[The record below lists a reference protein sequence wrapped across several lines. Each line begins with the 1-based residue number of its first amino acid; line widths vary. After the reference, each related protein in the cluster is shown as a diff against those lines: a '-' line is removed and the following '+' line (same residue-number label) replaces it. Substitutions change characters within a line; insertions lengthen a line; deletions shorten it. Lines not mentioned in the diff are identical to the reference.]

1 MEGIQGLP
9 PTDSMTNAP
18 RSHTRAAS
26 QPAAPA
32 PWWRD
37 TVFLLLAGGL
47 VMGLALGARHVQ
59 GLFLLPII
67 GDRGWTRESIGFAM
81 AVQNLTW
88 GIAQPFTGMVADRF
102 GSWKVMLA
110 GLVLYALGLYG
121 MAVITSAPAFV
132 LVAGVCIG
140 VAQSGTTFGVVY
152 GALSRMVPPEDR
164 SRALGIAGAIG
175 GIGQFLM
182 VPSAQALLSFAGW
195 TNALMV
201 LAVCAAVLI
210 PFVLPFRDRTPAS
223 DAATGGQPPM
233 PMLAAIREAF
243 SHSGFW
249 LLNLGFLACGFQLA
263 FIANHLP
270 AYLRDK
276 GMQPADGMAALA
288 IIALAN
294 IFGTY
299 AFGWLGGRHT
309 RKYLLAGIYLARTS
323 AMALFVLLP
332 LSPMSLNAFAA
343 VMGFLWL
350 GTVPLT
356 SGIVSQVFG
365 VRYITTL
372 FGFVFFGHQLGSF
385 LGVWLGGVVFELTQ
399 SYDLVWMG
407 AMALGVIAAALH
419 WPIDDRA
426 IARAPMRP
434 ARA

>member
-1 MEGIQGLP
+1 
-9 PTDSMTNAP
+9 MTERAS
-18 RSHTRAAS
+18 SHEAGALHATPS
-26 QPAAPA
+26 A

-37 TVFLLLAGGL
+37 TFFLLLAAGL
-47 VMGLALGARHVQ
+47 VMGMALGVRHVQ
-59 GLFLLPII
+59 GLFMLPIVAE
-67 GDRGWTRESIGFAM
+67 RGWTRESYGLAM
-81 AVQNLTW
+81 AVQNLVW

-102 GSWKVMLA
+102 GSWKVMFG
-110 GLVLYALGLYG
+110 GLVLYAAGLCG
-121 MAVITSAPAFV
+121 MAMAPSSATFV
-132 LVAGVCIG
+132 LAAGICIG
-140 VAQSGTTFGVVY
+140 IAQSGTTFGVVY
-152 GALSRMVPPEDR
+152 GALSRMVPAEQR
-164 SRALGIAGAIG
+164 SRTLGIAGALG

-182 VPSAQALLSFAGW
+182 VPSAQALLSQVGW
-195 TNALMV
+195 QPALMV
-201 LAVCAAVLI
+201 FALAMALLLPMA
-210 PFVLPFRDRTPAS
+210 LPFQDQTPATEVAGS
-223 DAATGGQPPM
+223 HPSTHP
-233 PMLAAIREAF
+233 PMLASIREAF

-276 GMQPADGMAALA
+276 GMQPRSAMIALA
-288 IIALAN
+288 LIALAN
-294 IFGTY
+294 IVGTY
-299 AFGWLGGRHT
+299 VFGWLGGRHT

-332 LSPMSLNAFAA
+332 LSPISLYGFAV

-385 LGVWLGGVVFELTQ
+385 LGVWLGGVVFELTH

-419 WPIDDRA
+419 WPIDDRE
-426 IARAPMRP
+426 IVRVPWQGVRI
-434 ARA
+434 